1 MPKSRKKSQR
11 VLLLPSINQLRTRR
25 RKLPAFPAIDLQAL
39 VGDAQGQGTD
49 DEDKALLTN
58 YRALCDEQ
66 ASRLLRDLGLDP
78 ADSMAWQKGFYL
90 LAFWDRGL
98 GHVAWSPQ
106 RTNRNASRW
115 THTHNLSL
123 LMEVA
128 ARTAAGLSQRKAVR
142 QLARDPVK
150 RKLFPYRPQRSGS
163 EPKGSEQERYEGA
176 LWRQYQHLVT
186 KQSEDWLDWL
196 FGLSHRQGL
205 SPLEQMLVDLNEA
218 HRHTQLV
225 KIK

>member
-11 VLLLPSINQLRTRR
+11 VLLLPSIDQLRTRR

-39 VGDAQGQGTD
+39 VGDARGQGTD
-49 DEDKALLTN
+49 NEDKALLTN

-66 ASRLLRDLGLDP
+66 ATRLLRDLGLDP

-98 GHVAWSPQ
+98 GHVAWSPP

-128 ARTAAGLSQRKAVR
+128 ARTATGLSQREAVR
-142 QLARDPVK
+142 RLAHDRAK
-150 RKLFPYRPQRSGS
+150 RKLFPYRPQRPGF
-163 EPKGSEQERYEGA
+163 EPKGSVQERYEAA
-176 LWRQYQHLVT
+176 LWRQYQHLVA
-186 KQSEDWLDWL
+186 KKSEDWLDWL
-196 FGLSHRQGL
+196 FGPSHRQGL
-205 SPLEQMLVDLNEA
+205 SALEQMLQDLNEA
-218 HRHTQLV
+218 YRHTNLV